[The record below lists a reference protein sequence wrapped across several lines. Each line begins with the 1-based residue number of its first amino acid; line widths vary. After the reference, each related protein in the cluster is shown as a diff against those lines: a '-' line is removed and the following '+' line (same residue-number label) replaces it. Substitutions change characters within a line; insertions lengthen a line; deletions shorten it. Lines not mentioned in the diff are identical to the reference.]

1 MGASV
6 GASRF
11 VDMMAGACHT
21 RPTVVNGWRMRFFF
35 LIVLLAGLALG
46 IGYPLAVRHVP
57 GYQIGSFPLFDSDG
71 YRTAEVSIAPSE
83 APVRVRVAMQVA
95 ERLVPSKDSPVFRMT
110 VRTGEELVFEQTVTF
125 AGSEAQP
132 APQGRDLVYEDGVA
146 TIDPVDGDNR
156 YVFSIEPTVGGGN
169 VLPLR
174 VDLILNAGAFDLDPR
189 AVPIGYMMIVTGFV
203 GFVAMVRR
211 RRKLNR
217 ENPPPPRWGRGTG
230 DKE

>member
-1 MGASV
+1 
-6 GASRF
+6 
-11 VDMMAGACHT
+11 
-21 RPTVVNGWRMRFFF
+21 MRFFF

-46 IGYPLAVRHVP
+46 IGYPLAVNNVS
-57 GYQIGSFPLFDSDG
+57 GYEIGSFPLLDDSG
-71 YRTAEVSIAPSE
+71 GLRTVDVSIAPSE
-83 APVRVRVAMQVA
+83 APVRVRVTIQVT
-95 ERLVPSKDSPVFRMT
+95 ERFGPSKDSPVFRMT
-110 VRTGEELVFEQTVTF
+110 VRTGEQLVFEQIVTF
-125 AGSEAQP
+125 AGAEPRASAE
-132 APQGRDLVYEDGVA
+132 GRDLVYEDDVA
-146 TIDPVDGDNR
+146 IIDPIDGDDR

-169 VLPLR
+169 VSPSR

-230 DKE
+230 DRE